1 MPGLKNIMRKKKV
14 TKIGVLTSGGDAPGM
29 NAAVRAVVRTGVY
42 HGLEVYG
49 IMRGYQGLIEDDIF
63 KMESRSVANIIQRGG
78 TILKTARCPEFMHKA
93 GRKKAYDNLKKRGI
107 NGLVIIGGD
116 GSFRGAVQF
125 SSEFD
130 IPCIGLAGTIDK
142 DIYGTDFTI
151 GFDTAVN
158 TAVDA
163 IDKIRDTM
171 DAHDRVFI
179 IEVMGRDAGY
189 IALHS
194 GIATGAENI
203 LIPERKTDMQNVI
216 KSLREKEKRKKL
228 VNLIVVA
235 EGDDFGGADEVQKL
249 LSKQLPKAEIRVCI
263 LGHIQRGGAPTCMD
277 RLIASRMG
285 YHAVECLIEGRYNVF
300 AGILNNK
307 MHYIPLEQAVKNK
320 GKISEEWMKIVKILA
335 S

>member
-1 MPGLKNIMRKKKV
+1 MRKKKV

-29 NAAVRAVVRTGVY
+29 NAAVRAVVRTGIY

-78 TILKTARCPEFMHKA
+78 TILKTARCPEFLHKA

-203 LIPERKTDMQNVI
+203 LIPERKTDMKNVI
-216 KSLREKEKRKKL
+216 KSLREKEKRRKL

-285 YHAVECLIEGRYNVF
+285 YHAVECLLEGRYNVF

-320 GKISEEWMKIVKILA
+320 GKISDE
-335 S
+335 